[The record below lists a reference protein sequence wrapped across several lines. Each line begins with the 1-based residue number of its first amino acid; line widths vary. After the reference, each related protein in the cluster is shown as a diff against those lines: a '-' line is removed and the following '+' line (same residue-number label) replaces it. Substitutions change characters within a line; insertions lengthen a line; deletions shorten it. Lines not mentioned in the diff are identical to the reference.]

1 VLEKFINDVAQDVTD
16 PEKNISV
23 WQRLKDHE
31 IAHADNTKRAEIRS
45 RADLRI
51 DALGD
56 GSDYTSFIHHLGIPS
71 ADIGFDGESHGGVY
85 HSAYDDFYW
94 YTHFGDPD
102 FVYGRAESQMAG
114 TLVMRMADADLL
126 PFDFTG
132 FADTVH
138 TYLTNLQK
146 LLKEDQ
152 ENTRE
157 RNRQIEDGVF
167 TAINDPRR
175 PLQTPPVEAVPPY
188 FNFAPLENATD
199 ALSASAGRLS
209 KALAKVESNG
219 LELPQET
226 VKRVNQLLI
235 ESGPA
240 LTDPEGL
247 PGRSWFK
254 NMIYAPGAYTG
265 YEAKPL
271 PGALEAMDR
280 KNWSEAESQ
289 IPREAEALKRETKL
303 IDEITSALQ
312 LGEVS
317 GAKPGR

>member
-1 VLEKFINDVAQDVTD
+1 
-16 PEKNISV
+16 
-23 WQRLKDHE
+23 
-31 IAHADNTKRAEIRS
+31 
-45 RADLRI
+45 
-51 DALGD
+51 
-56 GSDYTSFIHHLGIPS
+56 
-71 ADIGFDGESHGGVY
+71 
-85 HSAYDDFYW
+85 
-94 YTHFGDPD
+94 
-102 FVYGRAESQMAG
+102 
-114 TLVMRMADADLL
+114 MADADLL
-126 PFDFTG
+126 PFDFTD

-209 KALAKVESNG
+209 KALAKVESSG